1 MLSHFGSE
9 HYCPLSLLRVYG
21 SSMMEE
27 LEDHEIE
34 GNEDNYNPDGD
45 NEVPVLPPQ
54 PGANV
59 DNKEPNLLER
69 AADTVISLVKKFTG
83 NGSDKE
89 NGTEVQ
95 EVANNE
101 SDVRE
106 SSNTEA
112 SGQNGSQDLSKGKLV
127 TLVGHED
134 LNENTEE
141 VTGEKKDHS
150 NKRNESQDKSAA
162 VNVSDK
168 HRSSCKVVDAQD
180 ESTKTCL
187 ALTSREIFAHVI
199 ERYCLGRCKRRLHF
213 SESAVEAAAKG
224 RFKNI
229 ENCDNCDPNKNAND
243 DETGVENRESKSKV
257 TEPPHEEAVHKKAS
271 DVENLDEESRTSSE
285 ATNLKVSVKI
295 PEPSSSD
302 VELKRESTILRPV
315 ESSETYT
322 PSSRTVQPSQALDT
336 SNKNEI
342 SDDKTPAL
350 EDTSLVT
357 SMPSNSTQAASISQM
372 LQSSELPKFT
382 ESHADVLEGKP
393 IPDAKKGNN
402 KQQQSFP
409 NSQTSVLE
417 QELVESTRKSAQ
429 QSKVPSET
437 KGDTSE
443 GREEDVSKASD
454 LEGKEKMEEHKSSVS
469 SPEISAPNS
478 VHVLS
483 QSSPDIDV
491 LETKL
496 TDKDGREGTAQ
507 LPEELRVKDEK
518 DPLENVEGTS
528 PSKVVVGSS
537 NVHVDS
543 EQGASKETTSSV
555 SETEAFSREKVVS
568 SSTVIQSQS
577 VDSAIHPT
585 SPPSVDTPDSPESV
599 VPLPAPPVISPPP
612 PVTAD
617 TSTSTL
623 EVTSDPSDSSLEAAM
638 LSKAQHSSSTSS
650 SMASM
655 AGSAGLHKE
664 SIFVRLSNKIKA
676 LEQNLNMSTLY
687 MEQLNQ
693 R

>member
-34 GNEDNYNPDGD
+34 GNEDNDNPEGD
-45 NEVPVLPPQ
+45 NEVPVLPLQ
-54 PGANV
+54 PRADV
-59 DNKEPNLLER
+59 DDKEPNLLER

-95 EVANNE
+95 EGADNK

-106 SSNTEA
+106 SSSTEI

-134 LNENTEE
+134 PNENTQE
-141 VTGEKKDHS
+141 VAGEKQDHC
-150 NKRNESQDKSAA
+150 NKRNESQDKSTA
-162 VNVSDK
+162 VNVSDD
-168 HRSSCKVVDAQD
+168 HRSLYKVVDGQG
-180 ESTKTCL
+180 ESKKPCL
-187 ALTSREIFAHVI
+187 ALTSREMFSCLIG
-199 ERYCLGRCKRRLHF
+199 RYCLGRFKTRLLVT
-213 SESAVEAAAKG
+213 ERKVEAAAKD
-224 RFKNI
+224 RCKNI
-229 ENCDNCDPNKNAND
+229 ENCDNSDPNKIAND
-243 DETGVENRESKSKV
+243 GETAVENRESKSKL
-257 TEPPHEEAVHKKAS
+257 TEPPHEESVQKKTS
-271 DVENLDEESRTSSE
+271 DVENLDKESSMPLE

-295 PEPSSSD
+295 PEPFSSD
-302 VELKRESTILRPV
+302 VEFRRESTVLHPV
-315 ESSETYT
+315 ESSETYDPT
-322 PSSRTVQPSQALDT
+322 SRTVQPSQALES

-342 SDDKTPAL
+342 SDEKTPAL
-350 EDTSLVT
+350 EDASLATSL
-357 SMPSNSTQAASISQM
+357 PSNSTQAASISQI

-382 ESHADVLEGKP
+382 ETHADVLEGMP

-402 KQQQSFP
+402 EQQQSFP

-417 QELVESTRKSAQ
+417 QELVKSTRNSAQ

-437 KGDTSE
+437 GDDTLE
-443 GREEDVSKASD
+443 GREDDVSKVSD
-454 LEGKEKMEEHKSSVS
+454 LEGKENMEEHKSFVS

-478 VHVLS
+478 IHLLS

-507 LPEELRVKDEK
+507 LPEDVHVKNEK
-518 DPLENVEGTS
+518 DSLENLEAMS
-528 PSKVVVGSS
+528 PSRGVVDSS

-543 EQGASKETTSSV
+543 EHAAGKETVSSV
-555 SETEAFSREKVVS
+555 SDTKVFGSEKVVS
-568 SSTVIQSQS
+568 SSTEGQSQS

-585 SPPSVDTPDSPESV
+585 SPPSVDTPDFPESV

-612 PVTAD
+612 VNAD
-617 TSTSTL
+617 SSTSNL
-623 EVTSDPSDSSLEAAM
+623 EVTSDPSDSSLDAAM
-638 LSKAQHSSSTSS
+638 LSKGQQSSSTSS

>member
-34 GNEDNYNPDGD
+34 GNEDNDNPDGD

-54 PGANV
+54 PGADV
-59 DNKEPNLLER
+59 DDKEPNLLER

-106 SSNTEA
+106 SSNTET

-134 LNENTEE
+134 PNENTQE
-141 VTGEKKDHS
+141 VAGEKQDHC
-150 NKRNESQDKSAA
+150 NERNESHDKSAT
-162 VNVSDK
+162 VNVSDD
-168 HRSSCKVVDAQD
+168 HRSLCKVVDSQG
-180 ESTKTCL
+180 ESKKTCL
-187 ALTSREIFAHVI
+187 ALTSREMFCRVI
-199 ERYCLGRCKRRLHF
+199 GRSCLGRFKTRLLVTE
-213 SESAVEAAAKG
+213 SEVEATAKD
-224 RFKNI
+224 RCKNI
-229 ENCDNCDPNKNAND
+229 ENCDNSDPKKNAND
-243 DETGVENRESKSKV
+243 GETAVENRESQTKV
-257 TEPPHEEAVHKKAS
+257 TESPHDESVQKKTL
-271 DVENLDEESRTSSE
+271 DVENFDKESRMPLE
-285 ATNLKVSVKI
+285 ATNLKVSGKI

-302 VELKRESTILRPV
+302 VELRRESTFVRPA
-315 ESSETYT
+315 EQIYA

-336 SNKNEI
+336 SNKNEV
-342 SDDKTPAL
+342 SDEKTPAL
-350 EDTSLVT
+350 EDASLATSL
-357 SMPSNSTQAASISQM
+357 PSNSTQAASISQM

-382 ESHADVLEGKP
+382 ETHADVLEGMP
-393 IPDAKKGNN
+393 IPDAKK
-402 KQQQSFP
+402 QQSFP
-409 NSQTSVLE
+409 NSQASVLE
-417 QELVESTRKSAQ
+417 QELGEATGESAQ
-429 QSKVPSET
+429 QFKVASKT
-437 KGDTSE
+437 KDDTLK

-454 LEGKEKMEEHKSSVS
+454 LEGKENMEEHKSLVS

-478 VHVLS
+478 IHLLS

-507 LPEELRVKDEK
+507 LPEELHVKNEK
-518 DPLENVEGTS
+518 DSLENVEATS
-528 PSKVVVGSS
+528 PSKVVVDSS

-543 EQGASKETTSSV
+543 EHGAGKETVSSV
-555 SETEAFSREKVVS
+555 NEAKVFGSGKVVS
-568 SSTVIQSQS
+568 SSTVVQSQS
-577 VDSAIHPT
+577 VHSAIHPT
-585 SPPSVDTPDSPESV
+585 SPPSVDTADFPESV

-612 PVTAD
+612 VTAD
-617 TSTSTL
+617 SSTSNL
-623 EVTSDPSDSSLEAAM
+623 EVTSDPSDSSLDAAM
-638 LSKAQHSSSTSS
+638 LSKGQQSSSTSS

>member
-34 GNEDNYNPDGD
+34 GNEDNDNPDGD

-54 PGANV
+54 PGADV
-59 DNKEPNLLER
+59 DDKEPNLLER

-106 SSNTEA
+106 SSNTET

-134 LNENTEE
+134 PNENTQE
-141 VTGEKKDHS
+141 VAGEKQDHC
-150 NKRNESQDKSAA
+150 NERNESHDKSAT
-162 VNVSDK
+162 VNVSDD
-168 HRSSCKVVDAQD
+168 HRSLCKVVDSQG
-180 ESTKTCL
+180 ESKKTCL
-187 ALTSREIFAHVI
+187 ALTSREMFCRVI
-199 ERYCLGRCKRRLHF
+199 GRSCLGRFKTRLLVTE
-213 SESAVEAAAKG
+213 SEVEATAKD
-224 RFKNI
+224 RCKNI
-229 ENCDNCDPNKNAND
+229 ENCDNSDPKKNAND
-243 DETGVENRESKSKV
+243 GETAVENRESQTKV
-257 TEPPHEEAVHKKAS
+257 TESPHDESVQKKTL
-271 DVENLDEESRTSSE
+271 DVENFDKERFMTLE
-285 ATNLKVSVKI
+285 ATNLIVSGKI

-302 VELKRESTILRPV
+302 VELRRESTFVRPA
-315 ESSETYT
+315 EQIYA

-336 SNKNEI
+336 SNKNEV
-342 SDDKTPAL
+342 SDEKTPAL
-350 EDTSLVT
+350 EDASLATSL
-357 SMPSNSTQAASISQM
+357 PSNSTQAASISQM

-382 ESHADVLEGKP
+382 ETHADVLEGMP
-393 IPDAKKGNN
+393 IPDAKK
-402 KQQQSFP
+402 QQSFP
-409 NSQTSVLE
+409 NSQASVLE
-417 QELVESTRKSAQ
+417 QELGEATGESAQ
-429 QSKVPSET
+429 QFKVASKT
-437 KGDTSE
+437 KDDTLK

-454 LEGKEKMEEHKSSVS
+454 LEGKENMEEHKSLVS

-478 VHVLS
+478 IHLLS

-507 LPEELRVKDEK
+507 LPEELHVKNEK
-518 DPLENVEGTS
+518 DSLENVEATS
-528 PSKVVVGSS
+528 PSKVVVDSS

-543 EQGASKETTSSV
+543 EHGAGKETVSSV
-555 SETEAFSREKVVS
+555 NEAKVFGSEKVVS
-568 SSTVIQSQS
+568 SSTVVQSQS
-577 VDSAIHPT
+577 VHSAIHPT
-585 SPPSVDTPDSPESV
+585 SPPSVDTADFPESV
-599 VPLPAPPVISPPP
+599 VPLPAPPVISN
-612 PVTAD
+612 
-617 TSTSTL
+617 L
-623 EVTSDPSDSSLEAAM
+623 EVTSDPSDSSLDAAM
-638 LSKAQHSSSTSS
+638 LSKGQQSSSTSS

>member
-34 GNEDNYNPDGD
+34 GNEDNDNPEGE
-45 NEVPVLPPQ
+45 NEVPVLPLQ
-54 PGANV
+54 PRA
-59 DNKEPNLLER
+59 DADDKEPNLLER

-89 NGTEVQ
+89 NGTEAQ
-95 EVANNE
+95 EGADNK
-101 SDVRE
+101 SDVRD
-106 SSNTEA
+106 SSSTEI

-134 LNENTEE
+134 PNENTQE
-141 VTGEKKDHS
+141 VAGEKQDHC

-162 VNVSDK
+162 VNVSDD
-168 HRSSCKVVDAQD
+168 HRSLYKVVDGQG
-180 ESTKTCL
+180 ESKKTCL
-187 ALTSREIFAHVI
+187 ALTSLEMFCHLIG
-199 ERYCLGRCKRRLHF
+199 RYCLGRFKTRLLVTE
-213 SESAVEAAAKG
+213 SEVEAAAKD
-224 RFKNI
+224 RCKNI
-229 ENCDNCDPNKNAND
+229 ENCDNSHPNKIAND
-243 DETGVENRESKSKV
+243 GETAVENRESKSKL
-257 TEPPHEEAVHKKAS
+257 TEPPHDESVQKKTS
-271 DVENLDEESRTSSE
+271 DVENLDKESSIPLE
-285 ATNLKVSVKI
+285 ATNLKVSGKI
-295 PEPSSSD
+295 PEPSPSD
-302 VELKRESTILRPV
+302 VELRRESTVLRPV
-315 ESSETYT
+315 ESSETYA
-322 PSSRTVQPSQALDT
+322 PSSRTVQPSQALET

-342 SDDKTPAL
+342 SDEKTPAL
-350 EDTSLVT
+350 EDASLATSL
-357 SMPSNSTQAASISQM
+357 PSNSTQAASISQI

-382 ESHADVLEGKP
+382 ETHADVLEGMP

-402 KQQQSFP
+402 EQQQSFP

-417 QELVESTRKSAQ
+417 QELVKSTRNSAE

-437 KGDTSE
+437 GDGTLE
-443 GREEDVSKASD
+443 GREDDVSKASD
-454 LEGKEKMEEHKSSVS
+454 LEGKENMEEHKSFVS
-469 SPEISAPNS
+469 SPEISALNS
-478 VHVLS
+478 IHLLS

-507 LPEELRVKDEK
+507 LPEEVHVKNEK
-518 DPLENVEGTS
+518 DSLENVEATS
-528 PSKVVVGSS
+528 PAKVAVDPS
-537 NVHVDS
+537 NVHVNA
-543 EQGASKETTSSV
+543 GKETVSSV
-555 SETEAFSREKVVS
+555 SETKVFGSEKVVS
-568 SSTVIQSQS
+568 SSTEGQSQS

-585 SPPSVDTPDSPESV
+585 SPPSVDTPDFPEAV

-612 PVTAD
+612 VTAD
-617 TSTSTL
+617 SSTINL
-623 EVTSDPSDSSLEAAM
+623 EVTSDPSDSSLDAVM
-638 LSKAQHSSSTSS
+638 LSKGQQSSSTSS

>member
-34 GNEDNYNPDGD
+34 GNEDNDNPDGD

-54 PGANV
+54 PGADV
-59 DNKEPNLLER
+59 DDKEPNLLER

-106 SSNTEA
+106 SSNTET

-134 LNENTEE
+134 PNENTQE
-141 VTGEKKDHS
+141 VAGEKQDHC
-150 NKRNESQDKSAA
+150 NERNESHDKSAT
-162 VNVSDK
+162 VNVSDD
-168 HRSSCKVVDAQD
+168 HRSLCKVVDSQG
-180 ESTKTCL
+180 ESKKTCL
-187 ALTSREIFAHVI
+187 ALTSREMFCRVI
-199 ERYCLGRCKRRLHF
+199 GRSCLGRFKTRLLATE
-213 SESAVEAAAKG
+213 SEVEATAKD
-224 RFKNI
+224 RCKNI
-229 ENCDNCDPNKNAND
+229 ENCDNSDPKKNAND
-243 DETGVENRESKSKV
+243 GETAVENRESQTKV
-257 TEPPHEEAVHKKAS
+257 TESPHDESVQKKTL
-271 DVENLDEESRTSSE
+271 DVENFDNERFMTLE
-285 ATNLKVSVKI
+285 ATNLIVSGKI

-302 VELKRESTILRPV
+302 VELRRESTVVRPA
-315 ESSETYT
+315 EQIYA

-342 SDDKTPAL
+342 SDEKTPAL
-350 EDTSLVT
+350 EDASLATSL
-357 SMPSNSTQAASISQM
+357 PLNSTQAASISQM
-372 LQSSELPKFT
+372 LQSSDLPKFT
-382 ESHADVLEGKP
+382 ETHAGVLEGMP
-393 IPDAKKGNN
+393 IPDAKKGSNE
-402 KQQQSFP
+402 QLRWFA

-417 QELVESTRKSAQ
+417 QELVESTGKSAQ
-429 QSKVPSET
+429 QSKVASKT
-437 KGDTSE
+437 KDDSLE
-443 GREEDVSKASD
+443 GREEDVFKASD
-454 LEGKEKMEEHKSSVS
+454 LEGKENMEEHKSLVS

-478 VHVLS
+478 IHLLS

-507 LPEELRVKDEK
+507 LPEELHGKNEK
-518 DPLENVEGTS
+518 DSLENVEATS
-528 PSKVVVGSS
+528 PSKVVVDSS

-543 EQGASKETTSSV
+543 EHGAGKDTVSSV
-555 SETEAFSREKVVS
+555 NEAKVFGSEKVVS
-568 SSTVIQSQS
+568 SSTVVQSRS

-585 SPPSVDTPDSPESV
+585 SPPSVDTADFPESV

-612 PVTAD
+612 VTAD
-617 TSTSTL
+617 SSTSNL
-623 EVTSDPSDSSLEAAM
+623 EVTSDPSDSSLDAAM
-638 LSKAQHSSSTSS
+638 LSKGQQSSSTSS

>member
-34 GNEDNYNPDGD
+34 GNEDNDNPEGD
-45 NEVPVLPPQ
+45 NEVPVLPLQ
-54 PGANV
+54 PRADV
-59 DNKEPNLLER
+59 DDKEPNLLER

-95 EVANNE
+95 EGADNK

-106 SSNTEA
+106 SSSTEI

-134 LNENTEE
+134 PNENTQE
-141 VTGEKKDHS
+141 VAGEKQDHC

-162 VNVSDK
+162 VNVSDD
-168 HRSSCKVVDAQD
+168 HRSLYKVVDGQG
-180 ESTKTCL
+180 ESKKPCL
-187 ALTSREIFAHVI
+187 ALTSREMFSCLIG
-199 ERYCLGRCKRRLHF
+199 RYCLGRFKTRLLVT
-213 SESAVEAAAKG
+213 ERKVEAAAKD
-224 RFKNI
+224 RCKNI
-229 ENCDNCDPNKNAND
+229 ENCDNSDPNKIAND
-243 DETGVENRESKSKV
+243 GETAVENRESKSKL
-257 TEPPHEEAVHKKAS
+257 TEPPHEESVQKKTS
-271 DVENLDEESRTSSE
+271 DVENLDKESSMPLE

-295 PEPSSSD
+295 PEPFSSD
-302 VELKRESTILRPV
+302 VEFRRESTVMHPV
-315 ESSETYT
+315 ESSETYA
-322 PSSRTVQPSQALDT
+322 PSSRTVQPSQALET

-342 SDDKTPAL
+342 SDEKTPAL
-350 EDTSLVT
+350 EDASLATSL
-357 SMPSNSTQAASISQM
+357 PSNSTQAASISQI

-382 ESHADVLEGKP
+382 ETHADVLEGMP

-402 KQQQSFP
+402 EQQQSFP

-417 QELVESTRKSAQ
+417 QELVKSTRNSAQ

-437 KGDTSE
+437 GDDTLE
-443 GREEDVSKASD
+443 GREDDVSKVSD
-454 LEGKEKMEEHKSSVS
+454 LEGKENMEEHKSFVS

-478 VHVLS
+478 IHLLS

-507 LPEELRVKDEK
+507 LPEDVHVKNEK
-518 DPLENVEGTS
+518 DSLENVEAMS
-528 PSKVVVGSS
+528 PSKGVVDSS

-543 EQGASKETTSSV
+543 EHAAGKETVSSV
-555 SETEAFSREKVVS
+555 SDTMVFGSEKVVS
-568 SSTVIQSQS
+568 SSTEGQSQS

-585 SPPSVDTPDSPESV
+585 SPPSVDTPDFPESV

-612 PVTAD
+612 VTAD
-617 TSTSTL
+617 SSTSNL
-623 EVTSDPSDSSLEAAM
+623 EVTSDPSDSSLDAAM
-638 LSKAQHSSSTSS
+638 LSKGQQSSSTSS